1 MILAPPEKRCFF
13 FAVILPSWNYKISKK
28 RCINAGKYQEW
39 PSVIDTERQKV
50 IFRKNFCFCLLYHQK
65 AGNWG
70 FLWFFLDVAD
80 FLISRHRKKFL
91 GFPVLLFLMAG
102 FKADFIFKTTA
113 NDDDGD
119 LIFKKIL
126 CFCRHAAQ
134 MTSKKKE
141 INGITW
147 Q

>member
-1 MILAPPEKRCFF
+1 MIHAPPEKRCFF
-13 FAVILPSWNYKISKK
+13 FAVILPSWNYKTSKK

-39 PSVIDTERQKV
+39 PSVIDTERQEV
-50 IFRKNFCFCLLYHQK
+50 NFRKNFVFSCATTKKREIGVFVIFPCCS
-65 AGNWG
+65 G
-70 FLWFFLDVAD
+70 FFD
-80 FLISRHRKKFL
+80 FPPSKKFL
-91 GFPVLLFLMAG
+91 GFPVLLFLIAG

-141 INGITW
+141 TNGITW